1 MCAALVEDLKAYEGP
16 LGGLSRPSK
25 LDAAGPL
32 SATLDQALTEMFIP
46 WIGGSHYLD
55 TESKNLVELY
65 GGLLS
70 RFTRY
75 HEKVFKAKPNTL
87 LDRVVNSSAPA
98 ATVSAMTAGI
108 SKYTNLFASSA
119 TSAFSSGTG
128 SSAKPPVPSR
138 STSRAGNPL
147 MSRPGTPRAP
157 LSRADSY
164 NRVGDD
170 TPEEERLYPA
180 DGVVTVDMAER
191 MFRWHAE
198 AIGRVVELSP
208 TTEV

>member
-1 MCAALVEDLKAYEGP
+1 MCAALVEDLKAYEGT
-16 LGGLSRPSK
+16 LSGLSRSSK

-32 SATLDQALTEMFIP
+32 SVTLDQALTEMFIP
-46 WIGGSHYLD
+46 WIGGTHYLD
-55 TESKNLVELY
+55 SESKNLVELY
-65 GGLLS
+65 TGLLS

-75 HEKVFKAKPNTL
+75 HEKILKAKPNSL

-119 TSAFSSGTG
+119 TSAFTSNTG
-128 SSAKPPVPSR
+128 GVAKPPAVPSR
-138 STSRAGNPL
+138 SASRAGNL
-147 MSRPGTPRAP
+147 TPRVT
-157 LSRADSY
+157 LSRADSHR
-164 NRVGDD
+164 NGGDE
-170 TPEEERLYPA
+170 TPEEDRLFPA
-180 DGVVTVDMAER
+180 DGMITVDMAER

-208 TTEV
+208 AGEV

>member
-1 MCAALVEDLKAYEGP
+1 MCASLVEDLKAYEGT
-16 LGGLSRPSK
+16 LGGLSRTSK
-25 LDAAGPL
+25 LDAGGSL

-75 HEKVFKAKPNTL
+75 HEKVFKAKPNSL
-87 LDRVVNSSAPA
+87 LDRMVHSSAPTA
-98 ATVSAMTAGI
+98 VNAVTAGI
-108 SKYTNLFASSA
+108 SKYTNLFATSA
-119 TSAFSSGTG
+119 SSAFSSSNSNST
-128 SSAKPPVPSR
+128 KPAIPSR
-138 STSRAGNPL
+138 SASRAGNL
-147 MSRPGTPRAP
+147 TPRTP

-164 NRVGDD
+164 QRNGDE
-170 TPEEERLYPA
+170 TPEEERVNPS
-180 DGVVTVDMAER
+180 DGLVTVDMAER
-191 MFRWHAE
+191 MLRWHAE

-208 TTEV
+208 SSDV